1 MRRWTNTS
9 PRKVSVF
16 SCFILAFVICMSFLI
31 TLLCPD
37 YKTGFGG
44 NFGVQS
50 DRVDKSAVGWE
61 HHEQVDKHESQK
73 GEQIKRQKSGRVII
87 SSLCVLDY
95 KTGFGGQFGVQ
106 ADRVDRSAVGW
117 DHREKVRQQ
126 RFNND

>member
-1 MRRWTNTS
+1 
-9 PRKVSVF
+9 
-16 SCFILAFVICMSFLI
+16 MSIFI

-73 GEQIKRQKSGRVII
+73 GEQIKRQKSERTDLPGHKFIFICSRLQNWIRGSI
-87 SSLCVLDY
+87 WRA
-95 KTGFGGQFGVQ
+95 GGQGGQVRGGVGPQ
-106 ADRVDRSAVGW
+106 
-117 DHREKVRQQ
+117 REGASETC
-126 RFNND
+126 

>member
-1 MRRWTNTS
+1 
-9 PRKVSVF
+9 
-16 SCFILAFVICMSFLI
+16 MSFLL

-37 YKTGFGG
+37 YKAGFGG

-73 GEQIKRQKSGRVII
+73 GEQIKRQKSGRSII
-87 SSLCVLDY
+87 SSLCVPDY

-117 DHREKVRQQ
+117 DHREKVRLQH
-126 RFNND
+126 FSSAADV

>member
-1 MRRWTNTS
+1 
-9 PRKVSVF
+9 
-16 SCFILAFVICMSFLI
+16 MSFFI

-61 HHEQVDKHESQK
+61 HHEQVDKHESQR
-73 GEQIKRQKSGRVII
+73 GEQIKRQKSDPIFPVII
-87 SSLCVLDY
+87 SSLSVPDY

-117 DHREKVRQQ
+117 DHREKVLQKH
-126 RFNND
+126 FNNND